1 MDETVRK
8 ALKLLREIKS
18 VTFATMNDSQPSA
31 RIIDV
36 MYVEEDGLYFLT
48 ARGKSFYRQLKA
60 NPTVAICGMN
70 EKYVSV
76 RLVGDIQFCGD
87 KSVVDKIFELNPM
100 MNDLYPGKKR
110 YVLEGIHLYKGK
122 GEIFDLSTEPPFRQ
136 RFAFGGIH
144 ANPSGCSINNECT
157 ACGIC
162 QEACPVDVITEGD
175 VFQIDGTHCLECGS
189 CQEICPENAIE
200 PAKGL

>member
-1 MDETVRK
+1 MDKTAKE
-8 ALKLLREIKS
+8 ALTLLREIKS
-18 VTFATMNDSQPSA
+18 VTFATINDEEPSA

-36 MYVEEDGLYFLT
+36 MFVDEDGLYFLT

-70 EKYVSV
+70 EKFVSV
-76 RLVGDIQFCGD
+76 RLVGDIKFCED
-87 KSVVDKIFELNPM
+87 KSVVDKVFDLNPM
-100 MNDLYPGKKR
+100 MNDLYPGEKR

-122 GEIFDLSTEPPFRQ
+122 GEIFDLSTEPPNRQ
-136 RFAFGGIH
+136 RFSFGGTKF
-144 ANPSGCSINNECT
+144 NPIGYSITNECT

-175 VFQIDGTHCLECGS
+175 VYQIESAHCLECGS
-189 CQEICPENAIE
+189 CMEVCPEDAIE
-200 PAKGL
+200 PARGL